1 MLKSEFSAAIV
12 ARPSGWLTSTF
23 RMAICRD
30 THNSTPQLE
39 TVSNVVLPGWVVYG
53 PQGEAHI
60 EKRPQ
65 RGMELRPLGGAQS
78 AESEPHY
85 PRTLPKLRFVDDPWM
100 IPATTPVAIGSPK
113 LRVVQSSV
121 GKYRFVNSI

>member
-1 MLKSEFSAAIV
+1 MSRSGARAANRFSGSVQSEPLVFRMLRSEFSAAIV

-53 PQGEAHI
+53 PLRLSQMGEC
-60 EKRPQ
+60 
-65 RGMELRPLGGAQS
+65 G
-78 AESEPHY
+78 
-85 PRTLPKLRFVDDPWM
+85 PRQAWMVTVMVFV
-100 IPATTPVAIGSPK
+100 
-113 LRVVQSSV
+113 
-121 GKYRFVNSI
+121 